1 MDAIRTLL
9 DNFIVQYN
17 IYIVS
22 NQNMYFK
29 TFIIYNF
36 NKVEK
41 LWKVINTSNGCKTS
55 LDVKALILTYLHKCF
70 LQQQN

>member
-41 LWKVINTSNGCKTS
+41 LWKVINT
-55 LDVKALILTYLHKCF
+55 
-70 LQQQN
+70 